1 MNEKALQSLYDEMS
15 ALYDIG
21 SFEDFKEYLSDD
33 KQRNAFFE
41 EAIKPNYDVA
51 SLDEFD
57 STYGL
62 KKKKIL
68 FRKIQNRSQNWTR
81 IFRVYP
87 YLSSYQMRLEE
98 A

>member
-57 STYGL
+57 NTYGL
-62 KKKKIL
+62 KKKEDFIW
-68 FRKIQNRSQNWTR
+68 I
-81 IFRVYP
+81 
-87 YLSSYQMRLEE
+87 
-98 A
+98 